1 MAKKKIVY
9 IPYEDDAKWL
19 CTFNDMMTLLL
30 TFFVLL
36 LSMSSL
42 DAKKIADLQE
52 EMINALGVMEAG
64 YMQEETVIEK
74 VLHINEIGKR
84 MKIFKNIL
92 PPIEEGREIDDRIDS
107 EYPDELFKNF
117 AVLREEGIRQVDSLD
132 ALFNQFRST
141 LQDDWYEPGVT
152 ILKQQRGVVLQMQ
165 DSILFDAGTDE
176 LGADA
181 RVLLSQVADVM
192 QQCSL
197 SVSIEAHTDAT
208 PIRTAR
214 FPSNWELSVARAV
227 SVAEYLIANESIA
240 PERIGVTG
248 FADTRPIAPN
258 DTAASRR
265 KNRRIEIIL
274 SGA

>member
-1 MAKKKIVY
+1 MAKKKIVI

-64 YMQEETVIEK
+64 YMREETVIEK
-74 VLHINEIGKR
+74 VLRINEIGKR

-92 PPIEEGREIDDRIDS
+92 PPIEEGREIDDRVEL
-107 EYPDELFKNF
+107 EYPDELFENF
-117 AVLREEGIRQVDSLD
+117 IVLREEGIRPVESLD
-132 ALFNQFRST
+132 EIFNQFRAI
-141 LQDDWYEPGVT
+141 LQDNWYEPGVT
-152 ILKQQRGVVLQMQ
+152 ILKQERGIVLRLQ
-165 DSILFDAGTDE
+165 DAILFSPGGTDLE
-176 LGADA
+176 SGA
-181 RVLLSQVADVM
+181 REVLSQVASVM
-192 QQCSL
+192 QQCGL
-197 SVSIEAHTDAT
+197 NVSIEAHTDAT

-227 SVAEYLIANESIA
+227 SVAEYLIAHESIA
-240 PERIGVTG
+240 PSRIGVSG
-248 FADTRPIAPN
+248 FADTRPVAPN
-258 DTAASRR
+258 DSAANRS

-274 SGA
+274 TGS